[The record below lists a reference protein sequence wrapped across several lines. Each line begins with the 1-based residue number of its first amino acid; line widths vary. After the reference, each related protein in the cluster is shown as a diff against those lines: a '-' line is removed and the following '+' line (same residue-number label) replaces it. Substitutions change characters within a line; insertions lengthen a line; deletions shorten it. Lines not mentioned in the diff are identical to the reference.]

1 MLNNLNEQAPVE
13 CMSLEE
19 AQAIFE
25 QAVNGAAEF
34 DSMEISHSLDFKH
47 KDRNGQYMCCTT
59 LEVFK
64 LFTIGITAGF
74 DLGVAACNTNQ

>member
-19 AQAIFE
+19 AQALFE
-25 QAVNGAAEF
+25 RAVKGDAEF
-34 DSMEISHSLDFKH
+34 DSMELIDSLDFKH

-59 LEVFK
+59 IEVFK

-74 DLGVAACNTNQ
+74 DLGVVACSTNQ

>member
-34 DSMEISHSLDFKH
+34 DSMEIGHSLDFKH

-64 LFTIGITAGF
+64 LFTIGIAAGF
-74 DLGVAACNTNQ
+74 KVGVLTEHNP